1 MTAVS
6 ESNALVAV
14 DQPPRSSNE
23 RRAEALFGESL
34 RRAVSVVVALAALV
48 GAAPILM
55 LLILLI
61 RLDSPG
67 AAIFT
72 QKRVGL
78 KGREFRLIKLRGMYV
93 DARVRWPELYEY
105 SYTQDE
111 AASLRFHIDGDPRVT
126 RVGRFIRRTS
136 LDELPNLLN
145 VLRGDMN
152 LIGPRPEIPEMLPYY
167 GTARDV
173 ILSVRPGVS
182 SLAKVCGRDGL
193 TLDETIELES
203 DYVRR
208 RSLGL
213 DAKICLLT
221 LSAVLR
227 QHDMAQ
233 E

>member
-105 SYTQDE
+105 
-111 AASLRFHIDGDPRVT
+111 
-126 RVGRFIRRTS
+126 
-136 LDELPNLLN
+136 
-145 VLRGDMN
+145 
-152 LIGPRPEIPEMLPYY
+152 
-167 GTARDV
+167 
-173 ILSVRPGVS
+173 
-182 SLAKVCGRDGL
+182 
-193 TLDETIELES
+193 
-203 DYVRR
+203 
-208 RSLGL
+208 
-213 DAKICLLT
+213 CLLYT
-221 LSAVLR
+221 SPSPR
-227 QHDMAQ
+227 D
-233 E
+233 